1 MFPRLVLSE
10 PHHQQSQDMPAREPI
25 TGCLY
30 HGDRVQFHVLTKGL
44 KENRVIPKAYL
55 TRLASAVCSCRRH
68 KTDIHLLMTTEDLCH
83 MTNHLRDVKLPNMT
97 TSLRNYLHS
106 IIKATHSL
114 EQYGEVK
121 LLYVVYN
128 ALVNNAFDELTYNAI
143 NSRPKQIPT
152 TKNTTAVTKHRRM
165 TKKQFICMK
174 NKKLSKK
181 DNVRKVILPMYARN
195 MRKFTESKEYKS
207 VKENY
212 GNAKFF
218 LWCCDEEN
226 TNFINSNQKK
236 TSVKLYMKD
245 ERVSLFEAVRKELM
259 QIAAKLQADLDR
271 EREKLKQLRRAYRL
285 QREDCYHD
293 SEPVF
298 ETFTDI
304 ALQVKVSSKAEYEK
318 RTIKKRAKKSSALT
332 GGHCMNCSALFLD
345 IHTDDSVCRHHP
357 GYLLYTKQV
366 WSCCNAKCSERRADH
381 TLHKNTGCSTAQH
394 NWRRH
399 KKHQPKLSKELLDDS
414 EKTV

>member
-1 MFPRLVLSE
+1 
-10 PHHQQSQDMPAREPI
+10 
-25 TGCLY
+25 
-30 HGDRVQFHVLTKGL
+30 
-44 KENRVIPKAYL
+44 
-55 TRLASAVCSCRRH
+55 
-68 KTDIHLLMTTEDLCH
+68 MTTEDLCH

-271 EREKLKQLRRAYRL
+271 EREKLKQVVGSGDLVLSTKLLLILSNYL
-285 QREDCYHD
+285 N
-293 SEPVF
+293 
-298 ETFTDI
+298 FTDKI
-304 ALQVKVSSKAEYEK
+304 SSVLFFTMKISSWIRMIFKCTKRLARYHFYFSVAACLSFAEGRLLPWL
-318 RTIKKRAKKSSALT
+318 RTSFWDL
-332 GGHCMNCSALFLD
+332 H
-345 IHTDDSVCRHHP
+345 RH
-357 GYLLYTKQV
+357 
-366 WSCCNAKCSERRADH
+366 R
-381 TLHKNTGCSTAQH
+381 
-394 NWRRH
+394 
-399 KKHQPKLSKELLDDS
+399 
-414 EKTV
+414 